1 MYDKTLERI
10 LCQWGESVKYI
21 TKAEYIRGFQC
32 PKMLWMDENMP
43 ELGEKTDDFSQDRIW
58 ETIRDAAGQYFGS
71 YVEVSK
77 EQTEEEM
84 VRQTKQFL
92 EAGKSKIAN
101 ATFCYD
107 EAVCTVDML
116 LVRGEAVSIV
126 HMSAST
132 KTKERYY
139 DTMAYEYY
147 IVSHSLEKRV
157 EEVIHMHIN
166 GKYTRKGK
174 LDLDKL
180 FLRENCIEEAKIR
193 QKQTRKTISDLK
205 RLWNQKKEVKK
216 QVGVQCCL
224 PYQCNYMKYCH
235 RDISNPSIFSIHGLH
250 AKERYELYYKG
261 IISFS
266 DILSKDVKLLDGPK
280 IQVET
285 EVYKREPVIKK
296 GEIKKFLDTI
306 SYPLYFLDF
315 ETFHQAVPEYD
326 GVRPYLPIPFQY
338 SVHALQKEGALLE
351 HYEFLAREGEDP
363 RRAVAEHLCMHI
375 PRNVCILAYNMGFE
389 KSVLKN
395 LALLY
400 PDLREHLTNLQQ
412 NMRDLM
418 VPFLNHSYY
427 CREMEGSHSIKS
439 VLPALYPGQR
449 EYDYHALSGVHNGE
463 EAMKTFCE
471 LTKHSEKE
479 QKKIREELLAYCN
492 LDTLGMVKILE
503 KLREVVKN

>member
-1 MYDKTLERI
+1 M
-10 LCQWGESVKYI
+10 KYI
-21 TKAEYIRGFQC
+21 TKVEYMRGFQC

-43 ELGEKTDDFSQDRIW
+43 EIAKKTEDFSQNRIW
-58 ETIRDAAGQYFGS
+58 ETIRDAARQYFGS
-71 YVEVSK
+71 CVEISK
-77 EQTEEEM
+77 EQTNKEM
-84 VRQTKQFL
+84 LRQTRQFL
-92 EAGKSKIAN
+92 EAGERKIAN

-107 EAVCTVDML
+107 GAVCTIDML
-116 LVRGEAVSIV
+116 LVREGAVSII

-132 KTKERYY
+132 RTKERYY

-147 IVSHSLEKRV
+147 IVSHSLGKKV
-157 EEVIHMHIN
+157 EEVIHMHMN
-166 GKYTRKGK
+166 SKYIRKGE

-180 FLRENCIEEAKIR
+180 FLRENCIEEVKER
-193 QKQTRKTISDLK
+193 QKQTQKTIALLK
-205 RLWNQKKEVKK
+205 RLWSQKEEVQK
-216 QVGVQCCL
+216 QVGVQCYL
-224 PYQCNYMKYCH
+224 PYQCNYTQYCH
-235 RDISNPSIFSIHGLH
+235 RNVSQPSIFSIHGLH
-250 AKERYELYYKG
+250 AKDRYELYYEG

-266 DILSKDVKLLDGPK
+266 DILRKDVKLLDGPK
-280 IQVET
+280 MQVET
-285 EVYKREPVIKK
+285 EFYKREPVIKK
-296 GEIKKFLDTI
+296 DEIKKFLDTI

-315 ETFHQAVPEYD
+315 ETFQQAVPEYE

-338 SVHALQKEGALLE
+338 SLHALQKEEASLE
-351 HYEFLAREGEDP
+351 HYEFLAKEGEDP
-363 RRAVAEHLCMHI
+363 RRAVAEHLCEHI

-418 VPFLNHSYY
+418 IPFRNHSYY

-439 VLPALYPGQR
+439 VLPALYPRQR
-449 EYDYHALSGVHNGE
+449 EYNYHALAGVHNGE
-463 EAMKTFCE
+463 EAMNVFCE
-471 LTKHSEKE
+471 LTEHSEE
-479 QKKIREELLAYCN
+479 ERKKIREELLAYCN